1 MDPSGPRARK
11 LDRIRPVD
19 LDQLY
24 ASLRPHLSGAS
35 VRKVHTILHSV
46 LGQATRWQLI
56 GTNPAAAATPPRFDK
71 PAINPPTPE
80 EVGRLL
86 AAADEPRASSV

>member
-1 MDPSGPRARK
+1 M
-11 LDRIRPVD
+11 
-19 LDQLY
+19 
-24 ASLRPHLSGAS
+24 
-35 VRKVHTILHSV
+35 RKVHTILHSV